1 MLSLIGE
8 LARYPDSYPSLLM
21 LPLAPG
27 TEDTYR
33 AVMGFSP
40 DFFATQLEEA
50 AAEEENYAAL
60 RSIQDRSL
68 GDMPLIVISASEFP
82 NAAVL
87 KLSTEEKAQAMAAW
101 AELQAELV
109 TLSSDGKQVIAEG
122 ASHFVHLDR
131 PELVIGAIREVVQ
144 AGQQGVGI
152 NP

>member
-68 GDMPLIVISASEFP
+68 GDLPLIVISASEFP

-109 TLSSDGKQVIAEG
+109 TLSSDSKQVIAKG

-131 PELVIGAIREVVQ
+131 PELVIDAIREVVQ
-144 AGQQGVGI
+144 AAQQSVGI